1 MAEVLNGLI
10 TITNSEHRTCIVD
23 GKKALF
29 HRWHEFCQVVEAGI
43 AIGSH
48 PAGQI
53 KYTLGT
59 VEFMDGTIH
68 EVAPHKIQFVDN
80 LVEETW
86 YGTTAAEAMKAEG
99 NAENG

>member
-1 MAEVLNGLI
+1 MAELFNGLI
-10 TITNSEHRTCIVD
+10 TISNSEHRTCIVD

-59 VEFMDGTIH
+59 VEFEDGTIQ
-68 EVAPHKIQFVDN
+68 EVAPHKIQFTDN
-80 LVEETW
+80 LVNKTWAEEA
-86 YGTTAAEAMKAEG
+86 TTEG

>member
-1 MAEVLNGLI
+1 MAEKFNRLI
-10 TITNSEHRTCIVD
+10 TISNSEHRTCIVD

-29 HRWHEFCQVVEAGI
+29 HRWHEFCDVVA
-43 AIGSH
+43 ASPMIGGA

-59 VEFMDGTIH
+59 VEFEDGKIK
-68 EVAPHKIQFVDN
+68 EVAPHNIQFTDN
-80 LVEETW
+80 LVNKTWNEEA
-86 YGTTAAEAMKAEG
+86 TTEG